1 MTFTDITLPQ
11 IKNICM
17 IFFKRKFLHSLPSHH
32 SFIHKW
38 VHIYIYSLCVNIH
51 TVWKSIWNVTLIKTD
66 DINKHSF
73 HIVEL
78 WSCSSFAVYMWK
90 DEAHVPTLLLKGALS
105 FRVLGLCLLG
115 LFQKSDVST
124 FRPAYPCVLCCTHH
138 APVPWCLSPCLLF
151 SADPSCA
158 F

>member
-1 MTFTDITLPQ
+1 
-11 IKNICM
+11 M

-51 TVWKSIWNVTLIKTD
+51 TVWKSIWNMTLSKAD
-66 DINKHSF
+66 DINKHSS

-105 FRVLGLCLLG
+105 FKCWGCVSLGSFRSLMLVLSALLTHVSCVVLIMP
-115 LFQKSDVST
+115 LFPGV
-124 FRPAYPCVLCCTHH
+124 FLHAYCFLQT
-138 APVPWCLSPCLLF
+138 PVV
-151 SADPSCA
+151 PSKA
-158 F
+158 LENQR